1 MLLYVIIY
9 WVLSKYPFLLKEF
22 KMSVLSRQTDES
34 AAIVEN
40 TENLLSESANNKA
53 RDGIAP
59 MKMPVIKSRLRRCKA
74 LHHYRSFI
82 GKKSWPFESSLPKA
96 HTTSMSGWMLF
107 LMVFLRT
114 LPPKITLLPVRVE

>member
-22 KMSVLSRQTDES
+22 KMSVLSRQKDES

-53 RDGIAP
+53 RDGIAA
-59 MKMPVIKSRLRRCKA
+59 PVLQGIT
-74 LHHYRSFI
+74 
-82 GKKSWPFESSLPKA
+82 SLPVVRREKVLA
-96 HTTSMSGWMLF
+96 IRKQLDEGTYDLDERLDVVLDG
-107 LMVFLRT
+107 
-114 LPPKITLLPVRVE
+114 LLADLTAQDNTVTRSC